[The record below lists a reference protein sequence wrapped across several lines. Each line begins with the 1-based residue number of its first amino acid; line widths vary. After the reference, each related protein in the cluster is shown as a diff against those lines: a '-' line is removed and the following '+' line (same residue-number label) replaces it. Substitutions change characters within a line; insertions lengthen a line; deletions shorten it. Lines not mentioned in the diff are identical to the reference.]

1 MASHGINEMT
11 GKTGDTADADTTS
24 GSLSFTDVDL
34 TNHHT
39 ASSTVSSATWSGGAS
54 LPSGLATSLAAAL
67 ATTVST
73 DSTGSGAGTV
83 GFTFS
88 AADSNFDFLAA
99 TETLT
104 VTYNVTV
111 TDNNG
116 LTSTK
121 PVTITITGTNDAP
134 IAVADSAGGTENQT
148 LTIDV
153 LANDTDVDDGHVF
166 TLVSATAPL
175 HQGSARPAESTQ
187 ACALTPLLAFA
198 SPDKRRR
205 IGIPPGHRLLE
216 PVNHFLGT
224 LGMLSG

>member
-1 MASHGINEMT
+1 
-11 GKTGDTADADTTS
+11 

-34 TNHHT
+34 NDSHIATN
-39 ASSTVSSATWSGGAS
+39 SLVSTTWSGGAS

-121 PVTITITGTNDAP
+121 PVTITITGTNDQP
-134 IAVADSAGGTENQT
+134 IVAADASGPHAITELAGTGNATADT
-148 LTIDV
+148 ATGSLSF
-153 LANDTDVDDGHVF
+153 TDVDLNDSHIA
-166 TLVSATAPL
+166 TNSLVSTTWSGGASLPSGLATSLAAAL
-175 HQGSARPAESTQ
+175 ATTVSTDSTGSGA
-187 ACALTPLLAFA
+187 
-198 SPDKRRR
+198 
-205 IGIPPGHRLLE
+205 
-216 PVNHFLGT
+216 
-224 LGMLSG
+224 

>member
-1 MASHGINEMT
+1 LAANGTLPDTYTVTVTDNNGLTSTKPVTITITGTNDQPIVAADASGPHAITELAGT
-11 GKTGDTADADTTS
+11 GNATADTAT

-34 TNHHT
+34 NDSHIATN
-39 ASSTVSSATWSGGAS
+39 SLVSTTWSGGAS

-121 PVTITITGTNDAP
+121 PVTITITSTNHQPIVAANSLGPPPSNAP
-134 IAVADSAGGTENQT
+134 PS
-148 LTIDV
+148 
-153 LANDTDVDDGHVF
+153 H
-166 TLVSATAPL
+166 
-175 HQGSARPAESTQ
+175 
-187 ACALTPLLAFA
+187 
-198 SPDKRRR
+198 
-205 IGIPPGHRLLE
+205 
-216 PVNHFLGT
+216 
-224 LGMLSG
+224 